1 MGPSVRRSLSHRD
14 IRVLQSGHIV
24 EDPQSAGLADPWAES
39 VSVIGQSGTP
49 HGGGCGRGPRS
60 VLAATN
66 GKSVLRLQEGKNF
79 PLTSKIF
86 NHFSTMR
93 KNSFKVV
100 RDTPEKMGM
109 TQEQWDS
116 PEEAEKRHNRWNTRR
131 AIRMFQKSK
140 AAAAGMTW
148 EDWQAHK
155 AAIREAKEKTPHAAY
170 LSAYR
175 RTPRGYAIMKACQD
189 RQREKNR
196 LALAEAKSKPCLDCG
211 GYFHPEAM
219 DFDHREGEE
228 KSFCI
233 SYTGKRIGKGRLLSE
248 LAKCDLVCANCHR
261 VRTARRRAGLP
272 PIQHPPEY
280 EI

>member
-1 MGPSVRRSLSHRD
+1 M
-14 IRVLQSGHIV
+14 

-175 RTPRGYAIMKACQD
+175 RTPRGYA
-189 RQREKNR
+189 
-196 LALAEAKSKPCLDCG
+196 KP
-211 GYFHPEAM
+211 A
-219 DFDHREGEE
+219 
-228 KSFCI
+228 
-233 SYTGKRIGKGRLLSE
+233 RIGNVKKIGWPSRKQNQS
-248 LAKCDLVCANCHR
+248 LAWIAGVISIPKQWILTIGKERKRAFVSPTLVR
-261 VRTARRRAGLP
+261 
-272 PIQHPPEY
+272 E
-280 EI
+280 